1 MSLTTNA
8 YLLTSLDT
16 LDQQNAELLQERTL
30 KMKSRQSL
38 EITQNRQNLTPITQ
52 TTNTCNLNTAPE
64 IRL

>member
-16 LDQQNAELLQERTL
+16 LDKQNAELLQERTL

-38 EITQNRQNLTPITQ
+38 ENYTKQ
-52 TTNTCNLNTAPE
+52 TKPYPHRTNNEYLQLEHCS
-64 IRL
+64 RD